1 MTLDILLYNKHQ
13 TWQWRMC
20 TSQLISD
27 RPTLETWIFCTSS
40 LDFPFRRH
48 CYSAKCTV
56 CKIFTHNEDI
66 VRLNICE
73 SLNML
78 KISLLYL
85 IKKLLYRYHWFL
97 NSSLKKKW
105 NVRTTITFALISKN
119 INNFHFHFQKCFF
132 ACNTAMIQALYLHF
146 WNKDGRGGAY
156 SSNPW
161 RAVFIIYP
169 LECMNC

>member
-1 MTLDILLYNKHQ
+1 MAVRDVYQSVDIRQGSERYVPVSWYQ
-13 TWQWRMC
+13 TDLPWRPGFFVLPLW
-20 TSQLISD
+20 TFHFVVTATQLN
-27 RPTLETWIFCTSS
+27 
-40 LDFPFRRH
+40 
-48 CYSAKCTV
+48 V

-161 RAVFIIYP
+161 HAVFIIYP